1 MLFVLQLFNRQ
12 SSCAGIRVWPCAY
25 TGHIQVQQWVW
36 VNTCFRLYINIHV
49 VWQNMPYTHLYWFQ
63 WEWVRLLVCE
73 MADLKRWLKFS
84 LGTGINCRAPRQTR
98 LIILNQFGQVNRR
111 AVCLRTSSSWTIKIR
126 AIIARTHKPEKHALK
141 THYYVMTNLL

>member
-98 LIILNQFGQVNRR
+98 LIILNQFGQVNSK
-111 AVCLRTSSSWTIKIR
+111 SSLLANIFELDNKNQGNNCMHTQ
-126 AIIARTHKPEKHALK
+126 ARK
-141 THYYVMTNLL
+141 THPQNTLLCDD